1 VSPKVVVPARRTYE
15 PARRVR
21 LQPSLV
27 LAPVPDAILRP
38 EHPSPALAV
47 KNREIA
53 HRDPKRARLQA
64 ADAPFLD
71 QELVTDLCFS
81 EWIDG
86 H

>member
-1 VSPKVVVPARRTYE
+1 MSPKVVVPARRTYE
-15 PARRVR
+15 SARRVR

-27 LAPVPDAILRP
+27 LAPVPDAILRSK
-38 EHPSPALAV
+38 HPSPALAV
-47 KNREIA
+47 EDREIA
-53 HRDPKRARLQA
+53 HRDAKRTRLQV